1 MAIELVCCFPRSSS
15 SAVYERPAG
24 QGISHDAA
32 RAKQGIKSTVRGI
45 KQGIKNGAAQA
56 KRKLAVARC
65 NDGQYSYT
73 QYRTC
78 NHHGGVKQ
86 QFR

>member
-1 MAIELVCCFPRSSS
+1 M
-15 SAVYERPAG
+15 YERPAG

-56 KRKLAVARC
+56 KRNLAVAQC
-65 NDGQYSYT
+65 NDGRYSCT
-73 QYRTC
+73 HYRTC
-78 NHHGGVKQ
+78 NHGGVKQ